1 MSEINQVEE
10 NSSLISTL
18 SDLTGEINHA
28 ENNSLLSTLSDLTGE
43 INPAENSSLLSTL
56 SDLISENNTENSSF
70 LEKLSQI
77 NSQNE
82 PIENSISP
90 KDSSEEI
97 PTVVMPKEQDGSEL
111 NRIGKPKINQ
121 PPIESIN
128 TKIPSISAPQN
139 DDFFNQMEN
148 MFDDITIDLLF
159 IHNKESSSFEE
170 LTYKYAIDTSN
181 KGNYT
186 NKVKYT
192 NKEKLRQIFDYFRDA
207 SVITGG
213 SLSLTDF
220 KFFIKNKISE
230 IRPKISQ

>member
-1 MSEINQVEE
+1 MSEINQEVE

-18 SDLTGEINHA
+18 SDLTGEINPA
-28 ENNSLLSTLSDLTGE
+28 ENSSLLSTLSDLTGE

-82 PIENSISP
+82 PIENPSIST
-90 KDSSEEI
+90 DTSQEI
-97 PTVVMPKEQDGSEL
+97 PIVVTPKVPNGSEL
-111 NRIGKPKINQ
+111 KPTGDPKLKQ
-121 PPIESIN
+121 ESIES
-128 TKIPSISAPQN
+128 TQTPPTISAPQN

-170 LTYKYAIDTSN
+170 LTYKYTND
-181 KGNYT
+181 KGNNT

-192 NKEKLRQIFDYFRDA
+192 NKEKLRQIFEYFRSA
-207 SVITGG
+207 SVISGG